1 MKYFIKTEARTEDG
15 KIVFTK
21 SISLDAGITPTVS
34 QIKEKIIEKLET
46 EMSKYTKK
54 SDSIDFL
61 SRPVDETVADTEL
74 LDKIYQKNLFY
85 KLTLIEKK

>member
-34 QIKEKIIEKLET
+34 QIKEKIIEKC
-46 EMSKYTKK
+46 
-54 SDSIDFL
+54 
-61 SRPVDETVADTEL
+61 
-74 LDKIYQKNLFY
+74 
-85 KLTLIEKK
+85 